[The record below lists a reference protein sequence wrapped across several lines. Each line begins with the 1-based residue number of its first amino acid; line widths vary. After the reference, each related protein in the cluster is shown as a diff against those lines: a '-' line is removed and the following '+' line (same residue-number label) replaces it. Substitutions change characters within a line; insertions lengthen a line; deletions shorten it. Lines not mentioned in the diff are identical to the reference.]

1 MVTSFII
8 KNFEFFIPLEDGF
21 DKAYEINKL
30 KKELDYN
37 KGFLKSVE
45 NKLKNENFVNNAPE
59 AVVEKEKQ
67 KIKDAEQKIESIKKS
82 IAELS

>member
-1 MVTSFII
+1 MAVMAKYIFRKFASSWLH
-8 KNFEFFIPLEDGF
+8 FFYAKDTCAR
-21 DKAYEINKL
+21 K
-30 KKELDYN
+30 
-37 KGFLKSVE
+37 
-45 NKLKNENFVNNAPE
+45 NKLKNENFVNNAPD